1 MIRFTKCSGGFGLL
15 GIIIL
20 AAVIASAAFGG
31 GMYWRETKKQQSL
44 LQMGA
49 DAKKRAEELKQAIES
64 RDKQIFGSPTSEDT
78 DVENEIPLYS
88 DLEWVSP
95 KQELDPYHGS
105 WNGSVVYSRETK
117 SDMESEF
124 FRFYDSELKLRGWQ
138 KNLLDAD
145 SPRGRV
151 SGYMKESDHLFLGVE
166 RKNLSAI
173 SDRPFTCPCERIY
186 SIWSDAN
193 IRFINQ
199 TDTSDWKTY
208 RNEKYGFEVK
218 YPKEFTFEERD
229 VEDVNRTPY
238 NNPYKYQFSLLTQL
252 GGERYIAIN
261 VTPQSQIS
269 NGFSFLN
276 ENQVSSL
283 EHLKENLERKVME
296 QREPFYPDFDRKV
309 AFRDFRTGDALKGIV
324 AVGSGGGLPPDTV
337 YYFYKEPYI
346 LWIEGVLL
354 DDMNLHILAEI
365 SLSFKFIR

>member
-208 RNEKYGFEVK
+208 RNEKYGFEFK
-218 YPKEFTFEERD
+218 YPKDWDLSYPEGTIYGETVPMNAPLVTKGPAAEIQAWILPNSDWGGTFSGLNNHVDFELQYAKSYIEGNDPYPFEIFEEAKDNWAIVSREKITVFGRESIKIKFKKD
-229 VEDVNRTPY
+229 KDKSSILVNI
-238 NNPYKYQFSLLTQL
+238 PYKKTSMVFALKMRVRVDNPKLDSVMV
-252 GGERYIAIN
+252 GII
-261 VTPQSQIS
+261 
-269 NGFSFLN
+269 
-276 ENQVSSL
+276 SSL
-283 EHLKENLERKVME
+283 
-296 QREPFYPDFDRKV
+296 
-309 AFRDFRTGDALKGIV
+309 
-324 AVGSGGGLPPDTV
+324 
-337 YYFYKEPYI
+337 
-346 LWIEGVLL
+346 
-354 DDMNLHILAEI
+354 
-365 SLSFKFIR
+365 KFL